1 MKKQKMY
8 LGDMLDAGIEYIDFQ
23 PVVNKKTGEKGYR
36 YILENP
42 LTEKQVIII
51 NSFKN
56 TVISSCQYRY
66 APEIKHDT
74 LILLDK
80 CIKAI

>member
-23 PVVNKKTGEKGYR
+23 RVTNKKTGVKGWR

-42 LTEKQVIII
+42 LTEKQVAII

-74 LILLDK
+74 LIILDK
-80 CIKAI
+80 VVIA